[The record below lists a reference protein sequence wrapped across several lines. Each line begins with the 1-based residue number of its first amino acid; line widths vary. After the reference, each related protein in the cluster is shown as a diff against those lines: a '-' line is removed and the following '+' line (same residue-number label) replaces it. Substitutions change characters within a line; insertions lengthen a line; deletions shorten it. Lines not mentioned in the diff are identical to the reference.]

1 MASRAVSTAGG
12 ARASALR
19 PVFAAPFG
27 TGLARPC
34 GRTIRAEVREMSSRA
49 EPVEPALPPAVEPV
63 LAPGSL
69 DAVLEL
75 ARGAV
80 MAAVTGGPGP
90 APAAVAAPELRAPA
104 DAFVTL
110 RRRGELRGCIGT
122 LGAGWPAGRAVV
134 HAARLAATEDPRF
147 EPVGLDELADLDME
161 VSVLGPPRPLADV
174 ADFVPGI
181 DGIVVE
187 ARGRRALLLP
197 QVATEMGWGAT
208 EMLSAVCEKAG
219 LRRDAWQ
226 NPASRLS
233 VFEVIRVEGPVS
245 QA

>member
-1 MASRAVSTAGG
+1 MSRRAVPRRPSAPAPQLT
-12 ARASALR
+12 ASA
-19 PVFAAPFG
+19 
-27 TGLARPC
+27 
-34 GRTIRAEVREMSSRA
+34 
-49 EPVEPALPPAVEPV
+49 EPV
-63 LAPGSL
+63 LAPGAL
-69 DAVLEL
+69 DALLGL
-75 ARGAV
+75 AREAV
-80 MAAVTGGPGP
+80 A
-90 APAAVAAPELRAPA
+90 AAVAGGLGPDPTAVNAPELRVPA

-122 LGAGWPAGRAVV
+122 LGAGWPVGGAVV

-197 QVATEMGWGAT
+197 QVATEMGWGASD
-208 EMLSAVCEKAG
+208 MLTATCEKAG
-219 LRRDAWQ
+219 LRSDAWRDA
-226 NPASRLS
+226 ATRLS
-233 VFEVIRVEGPVS
+233 VFEVVRVEGPVVGR
-245 QA
+245 

>member
-1 MASRAVSTAGG
+1 
-12 ARASALR
+12 
-19 PVFAAPFG
+19 
-27 TGLARPC
+27 
-34 GRTIRAEVREMSSRA
+34 MSSRA
-49 EPVEPALPPAVEPV
+49 EPVEPALPPAAEPALPPAAEPALPPAAEPV
-63 LAPGSL
+63 LAPGLL

-80 MAAVTGGPGP
+80 MAAVAGGPGP
-90 APAAVAAPELRAPA
+90 APGAVAAPELRAPA

-122 LGAGWPAGRAVV
+122 LGAGWPVGRAVV

-147 EPVGLDELADLDME
+147 EPVGPDELADLDVE

-208 EMLSAVCEKAG
+208 EMLTAVCEKAG
-219 LRRDAWQ
+219 LRSDAWRDA
-226 NPASRLS
+226 ATRLS
-233 VFEVIRVEGPVS
+233 VFEVFRAEGPVVGR
-245 QA
+245 